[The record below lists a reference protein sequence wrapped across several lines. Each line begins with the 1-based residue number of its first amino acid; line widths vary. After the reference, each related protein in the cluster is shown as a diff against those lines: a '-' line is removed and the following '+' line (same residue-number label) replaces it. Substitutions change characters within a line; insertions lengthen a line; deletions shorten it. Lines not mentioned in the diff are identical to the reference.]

1 MKFLDLVT
9 MGLRNLIRRKSR
21 TILTVLGVIIGA
33 ASIVIMLSLG
43 FAMDKNFKTQ
53 LEGMGNLMVINVRQN
68 WGRYDEDDSSKG
80 EVYLNDEAVETFKNI
95 PNVEAVMPMKDV
107 YLRIGAGKYAS
118 DTSVIGVIPE
128 MMDVFGIKVG
138 EGRTLLEEDQYGI
151 VLGAYVEEEF
161 MNMKKRDPWK
171 TRGEADVDVFNDK
184 LIITKNMSY
193 GEKPRYGEEKSR
205 LKNYRLTVVG
215 KITDQFSENSWNSY
229 MNIKDL
235 QKIEEDA
242 AKIEKR
248 NGNNR
253 NKNKDKNIYNS
264 IKIKAKKL
272 DDVEKIQEAVKNM
285 GYQANSLMDYQKE
298 MKKTSGMIQ
307 MVLGGIGAV
316 SLLIAALGITNTM
329 IMAIY
334 ERTREI
340 GVMKVLGANIGDIKK
355 LFLFEAGM
363 IGFIGGLLGLL
374 ISAGGSLL
382 LNKFLGGMAQGQYY
396 MADDVTTY
404 VSYIP
409 VWLYGLALVFSIV
422 IGVISGYLPARRAM
436 KLSALS
442 AIKNE

>member
-53 LEGMGNLMVINVRQN
+53 LEGMGNLMVITVRPN
-68 WGRYDEDDSSKG
+68 WGYSADDSASTG
-80 EVYLNDEAVETFKNI
+80 EVYLNEKAVESFEKI

-107 YLRIGAGKYAS
+107 YLRISTGRYAS
-118 DTSVIGVIPE
+118 DTSVIGVVPE
-128 MMDVFGIKVG
+128 MMDTFGIKVG
-138 EGRTLLEEDQYGI
+138 EGRALLEEDQYGI
-151 VLGAYVEEEF
+151 VLGAYVQEEF
-161 MNMKKRDPWK
+161 MDMKKREPWK
-171 TRGEADVDVFNDK
+171 TRGQAEIDVFNDK
-184 LIITKNMSY
+184 LVITKDMNY
-193 GEKPRYGEEKSR
+193 GGKLRQGETRSK
-205 LKNYRLTVVG
+205 LKKYKLSVVG

-229 MNIKDL
+229 MNIRDL
-235 QKIEEDA
+235 E
-242 AKIEKR
+242 KIEKDAEKVEKIK
-248 NGNNR
+248 
-253 NKNKDKNIYNS
+253 NKNKNKNIYNS
-264 IKIKAKKL
+264 IKIKAKSL
-272 DDVEKIQEAVKNM
+272 EDVEKIQEAVKNM

>member
-53 LEGMGNLMVINVRQN
+53 LEGMGNLMVITVRPN
-68 WGRYDEDDSSKG
+68 WGYSADDSASTG
-80 EVYLNDEAVETFKNI
+80 EVYLNEKAVESFEKI

-107 YLRIGAGKYAS
+107 YLRISTGRYAS
-118 DTSVIGVIPE
+118 DTSVIGVVPE
-128 MMDVFGIKVG
+128 MMDTFGIKVG
-138 EGRTLLEEDQYGI
+138 EGRALLEEDQYGI
-151 VLGAYVEEEF
+151 VLGAYVQEEF
-161 MNMKKRDPWK
+161 MDMKKREPWK
-171 TRGEADVDVFNDK
+171 TRGQAEIDVFNDK
-184 LIITKNMSY
+184 LVITKDMNY
-193 GEKPRYGEEKSR
+193 GGKLRQGETRSK
-205 LKNYRLTVVG
+205 LKKYKLSVVG

-229 MNIKDL
+229 MNIRDL
-235 QKIEEDA
+235 E
-242 AKIEKR
+242 KIEKDAEKVEKIK
-248 NGNNR
+248 
-253 NKNKDKNIYNS
+253 NKNKNKNIYNS
-264 IKIKAKKL
+264 IKIKAKSL
-272 DDVEKIQEAVKNM
+272 EDVEKIQEAVKNM

-409 VWLYGLALVFSIV
+409 VWLYGLALVFSVV